1 MKYSEIVIAE
11 IQNGNFD
18 EVAINMELAL
28 ESDDSDTLYLL
39 GNTLFQLGFLNET
52 KRVYNHL
59 IDIHPEDDELK
70 IYLAEIEIEDGR
82 ELDALDLLHSIN
94 SESEMYPQS
103 LLVQA
108 DYYHLNGL
116 PEVSLQK
123 LEEAENLLEDEPVI
137 KFAIAEVYFTIA
149 DYQNAIIKYNDI
161 VEQGIEEI
169 SGTIISARLG
179 SCYLMIGDYAKAIEY
194 LEDALSY
201 KDDPEIFYQL
211 GIVYV
216 QQEEYTKA
224 IEPLEQAIEHDPSLT
239 GAHILLAEV
248 YEKQNDIKKALEMI
262 ENGIQYND
270 IYLELYFKAAELSAK
285 LDKLEQAESY
295 YQRAMNIEPDNDS
308 AVVKYAEFLSV
319 MEDDEKIID
328 LYDNV
333 SDTIRQLPESLW
345 ILAKANNALDEYDT
359 ARKYYEQANLYLD
372 DDSDF
377 LKEYAF
383 FLREDGQRDKM
394 KVVINKY
401 LTLIPGEDFEMAA
414 LLDEF
419 DY

>member
-11 IQNGNFD
+11 IQNGNLD
-18 EVAINMELAL
+18 EVQTNMELAL

-70 IYLAEIEIEDGR
+70 IYLAEIEIEDGN
-82 ELDALDLLHSIN
+82 ELEALDLLHSIH
-94 SESEMYPQS
+94 STSEMYPQA
-103 LLVQA
+103 LLVEA

-123 LEEAENLLEDEPVI
+123 LNEAEQLLEDELVI

-149 DYQNAIIKYNDI
+149 DYQNAISKYNVI
-161 VEQGIEEI
+161 VEQGVEEI
-169 SGTIISARLG
+169 SGTLISARLG
-179 SCYLMIGDYAKAIEY
+179 SCYLMIGDYVQAIDF

-201 KDDPEIFYQL
+201 KDDPEVFYQL
-211 GIVYV
+211 GLVYV
-216 QQEEYTKA
+216 QQEEYVKA
-224 IEPLEQAIEHDPSLT
+224 IEPLNQAVEIDPSLT

-248 YEKQNDIKKALEMI
+248 YEKLGDMKQALEMI
-262 ENGIQYND
+262 VNGIQYND
-270 IYLELYFKAAELSAK
+270 IYIELYFKAAELSAK
-285 LDKLEQAESY
+285 LDNLKETESY
-295 YQRAMNIEPDNDS
+295 YKRAMEIEPDNDRT
-308 AVVKYAEFLSV
+308 VVKYAQFLSTL
-319 MEDDEKIID
+319 EDDEKIID
-328 LYDNV
+328 LYDSV

-345 ILAKANNALDEYDT
+345 ILANANNNTDEYDM

-372 DDSDF
+372 GDSDF
-377 LKEYAF
+377 LKDYAL

-394 KVVINKY
+394 KIVINQY
-401 LTLIPGEDFEMAA
+401 LALIPGEDFEMAG
-414 LLDEF
+414 LLDDF

>member
-11 IQNGNFD
+11 IQNGNLD
-18 EVAINMELAL
+18 EVQTNMELAL

-59 IDIHPEDDELK
+59 VDIHPEDDELK
-70 IYLAEIEIEDGR
+70 IYLAEIEIEDGH
-82 ELDALDLLHSIN
+82 ELDALDLLHSID
-94 SESEMYPQS
+94 STSEMYPQS

-123 LEEAENLLEDEPVI
+123 LEEAEQLLEDEPVI
-137 KFAIAEVYFTIA
+137 KFAIAEVHFTVA
-149 DYQNAIIKYNDI
+149 DYQNAISKYNYI
-161 VEQGIEEI
+161 IEQGIEEI
-169 SGTIISARLG
+169 SGTLISARLG
-179 SCYLMIGDYAKAIEY
+179 SCYLMIGNYAKAIDF

-201 KDDPEIFYQL
+201 KDDPEVFYQL
-211 GIVYV
+211 GLVHV

-239 GAHILLAEV
+239 GAYILLSEV
-248 YEKQNDIKKALEMI
+248 YENQGDLKKALEMI
-262 ENGIQYND
+262 ENGILYND
-270 IYLELYFKAAELSAK
+270 IYIELYFKAAELSAK
-285 LDKLEQAESY
+285 LDNLEKADSY
-295 YQRAMNIEPDNDS
+295 YQGAIKIDPDNDRS
-308 AVVKYAEFLSV
+308 VVKYAEFLSV

-328 LYDNV
+328 LYENV

-345 ILAKANNALDEYDT
+345 ILAIANNNMDEYDT

-372 DDSDF
+372 SDSDF
-377 LKEYAF
+377 LKDYAL

-394 KVVINKY
+394 KTVIHKY
-401 LTLIPGEDFEMAA
+401 LALIPGEDFEMAA
-414 LLDEF
+414 LLDDLE
-419 DY
+419 Y

>member
-11 IQNGNFD
+11 IQNGNL
-18 EVAINMELAL
+18 EEAKINLELAL

-52 KRVYNHL
+52 KQVYNHL

-70 IYLAEIEIEDGR
+70 IYLAEIEIEDGH
-82 ELDALDLLHSIN
+82 ELDALDLLHSID
-94 SESEMYPQS
+94 SASEMYPQS

-123 LEEAENLLEDEPVI
+123 LEGAEKILEDEPVI
-137 KFAIAEVYFTIA
+137 KFAIAEVHFTIA
-149 DYQNAIIKYNDI
+149 DYQNAINKYNYL
-161 VEQGIEEI
+161 VEQGIEEV
-169 SGTIISARLG
+169 SGTLISARLG
-179 SCYLMIGDYAKAIEY
+179 SCYLMIGDYTKAIEF

-201 KDDPEIFYQL
+201 KDDPEVFYQL
-211 GIVYV
+211 GVVHV
-216 QQEEYTKA
+216 QKEDFIKA

-239 GAHILLAEV
+239 GAHILLADV
-248 YEKQNDIKKALEMI
+248 YENQGELTKALDQI

-270 IYLELYFKAAELSAK
+270 MYVELYFKAAELAGK
-285 LDKLEQAESY
+285 LDDFQKAE
-295 YQRAMNIEPDNDS
+295 AHFKAALAIDPDNDRT
-308 AVVKYAEFLSV
+308 VVKYAEFLSV
-319 MEDDEKIID
+319 MEDYEAVIE
-328 LYDNV
+328 LYEEA

-345 ILAKANNALDEYDT
+345 LLAKANNQVDEYDT

-372 DDSDF
+372 DDTDF
-377 LKEYAF
+377 LKDYAF

-394 KVVINKY
+394 KTVINQY
-401 LTLIPGEDFEMAA
+401 LSLLPGEDFEMAA
-414 LLDEF
+414 LLDDI

>member
-11 IQNGNFD
+11 IQNGNLN
-18 EVAINMELAL
+18 EVQVNMELAL

-59 IDIHPEDDELK
+59 IDIYPEDDELK
-70 IYLAEIEIEDGR
+70 IYLAEIEIEDGH
-82 ELDALDLLHSIN
+82 ELEALDLLHSIA
-94 SESEMYPQS
+94 STSDMYPQS

-123 LEEAENLLEDEPVI
+123 LEEAEKLLEDESVI
-137 KFAIAEVYFTIA
+137 KFAIPEVYFTIA
-149 DYQNAIIKYNDI
+149 DYQNAINKYNDI
-161 VEQGIEEI
+161 VEHGIEEI

-179 SCYLMIGDYAKAIEY
+179 SCYLMIGDYTKAIEY

-248 YEKQNDIKKALEMI
+248 YENQNDFKKALEMI

-270 IYLELYFKAAELSAK
+270 IYIELYFKAAELSGK
-285 LDKLEQAESY
+285 LDKLGEAESY
-295 YQRAMNIEPDNDS
+295 YQRAMKIEPDNDH

-319 MEDDEKIID
+319 MDDDEKIIE

-333 SDTIRQLPESLW
+333 PDTIRQLPESLW
-345 ILAKANNALDEYDT
+345 ILAKANNAIDEYDT

-383 FLREDGQRDKM
+383 YLREDGQRDKM

-419 DY
+419 EY